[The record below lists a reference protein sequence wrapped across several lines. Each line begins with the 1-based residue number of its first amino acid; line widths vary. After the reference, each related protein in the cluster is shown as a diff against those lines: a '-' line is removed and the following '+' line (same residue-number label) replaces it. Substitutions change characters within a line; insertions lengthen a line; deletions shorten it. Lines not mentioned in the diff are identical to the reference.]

1 MKLLEELMVER
12 RWQGTIFISCADSMW
27 ASFIYRTV
35 FIPGKIK
42 LCVTPCRSLT
52 TGETAVVGEELI
64 LLLSALGER
73 SPLTRIS
80 QSLPPWTSV
89 IQSPP
94 VNLHNQ
100 EMHVVN
106 EL

>member
-1 MKLLEELMVER
+1 MVER
-12 RWQGTIFISCADSMW
+12 SWQGTIFFSSADGMW
-27 ASFIYRTV
+27 ASFVYTTV
-35 FIPGKIK
+35 FIPGKVK

-52 TGETAVVGEELI
+52 TGETAVLGEELI
-64 LLLSALGER
+64 LPLSALGER

-100 EMHVVN
+100 EIHVVN